1 VASFRPAEVK
11 NNDAGL
17 RARAYQ
23 KSRIGLPRGRRNSGT
38 EILSRR
44 RSEISWRTPFGL
56 LPVHAKEPVIRG
68 GLKLGRAAMQNGS
81 VSLLVLRC
89 RRFRAGIGTAF
100 RIQYGKVDAIGWVFA
115 SFA

>member
-1 VASFRPAEVK
+1 LET
-11 NNDAGL
+11 G
-17 RARAYQ
+17 
-23 KSRIGLPRGRRNSGT
+23 
-38 EILSRR
+38 
-44 RSEISWRTPFGL
+44 FGL

-100 RIQYGKVDAIGWVFA
+100 RIQYGKVDAIGWVVGFVRVKSA
-115 SFA
+115 TTLQMSPTR